1 MQESLLNTN
10 AVDMASKLSSDTVK
24 NLMENNKEIT
34 DADYEDV
41 TSKTDE
47 EMIDA
52 HNAEIMKNPEYQG
65 LYMYQNYIHE
75 QEANGNYL
83 SGKQKR
89 AVRRDFLRKAKK
101 GKFNHIFDQAL
112 IDKKIE
118 RSKKSFD
125 ELNAPTKQRTV
136 DDLSEDTKAALLD
149 MEKQEVPTTTINSE
163 DNLTGEK

>member
-1 MQESLLNTN
+1 MAESLLNIN

-34 DADYEDV
+34 DADYEEV

-52 HNAEIMKNPEYQG
+52 HNTEIMKNPEYQG

-75 QEANGNYL
+75 QESNGNFL

-89 AVRRDFLRKAKK
+89 SIRRDFLRKAKK

-125 ELNAPTKQRTV
+125 ELNAPTVQKSV

-149 MEKQEVPTTTINSE
+149 MEKQEVPTITNVEEESS
-163 DNLTGEK
+163 K